1 MIFQEASFQYFSVW
15 DFIESGLYF
24 MIVGFFILLCFYFL
38 FIRYRT
44 SKKLYW
50 LFFSVFFLCL
60 GIGRVFFIIYYFY
73 APELY
78 TGTNDIEVVAFLML
92 NYRLATFFT
101 WIGTSG
107 AVGVLGILLFP
118 PDVETEKKSDQP
130 ETLKKWFNNKNN
142 VKLLVRLV
150 LIIIPIIIGILALTL
165 SDELFMDPAFLTE
178 YPDISINLITIEF
191 GSWSYPLGRFL
202 LNFIFQP
209 LFLALIPFIFIYLAW
224 KTFGVLRKSYALNAI
239 GLLLYYTGRILQ
251 GALNVAAYPHFRAT
265 LPPLIILL
273 GLIILVIANNYEQ
286 LK

>member
-1 MIFQEASFQYFSVW
+1 MIFQEVSFNHFSVW

-24 MIVGFFILLCFYFL
+24 MIVGFFLLLCFYFL

-44 SKKLYW
+44 SRKLYW
-50 LFFSVFFLCL
+50 LFFSLFFVFL
-60 GIGRVFFIIYYFY
+60 GIGRVFFIVYYFY

-78 TGTNDIEVVAFLML
+78 TGTNELEVVAFLML

-101 WIGTSG
+101 WIGTAC

-118 PDVETEKKSDQP
+118 PDTDTEEKINQPKTAKNWFKNKS
-130 ETLKKWFNNKNN
+130 N
-142 VKLLVRLV
+142 VKILIRIV
-150 LIIIPIIIGILALTL
+150 LMAIPGIIGILSLTL
-165 SDELFMDPAFLTE
+165 SDELFMDPDFVDDYNLTI
-178 YPDISINLITIEF
+178 DLVTINI
-191 GSWSYPLGRFL
+191 GSWTYPLGRFL

-209 LFLALIPFIFIYLAW
+209 LFLALIPVIFIYLAW

-239 GLLLYYTGRILQ
+239 GLLLYYTGRILH
-251 GALNVAAYPHFRAT
+251 GALIVANYPHFRAT

-273 GLIILVIANNYEQ
+273 ALIILVIANNYEQ

>member
-1 MIFQEASFQYFSVW
+1 
-15 DFIESGLYF
+15 
-24 MIVGFFILLCFYFL
+24 
-38 FIRYRT
+38 
-44 SKKLYW
+44 
-50 LFFSVFFLCL
+50 
-60 GIGRVFFIIYYFY
+60 
-73 APELY
+73 
-78 TGTNDIEVVAFLML
+78 ML

-118 PDVETEKKSDQP
+118 PDTDTEQKVEQPKSMKNWLRD
-130 ETLKKWFNNKNN
+130 KNN
-142 VKLLVRLV
+142 MKILIRIVLVV
-150 LIIIPIIIGILALTL
+150 IPIVIGILALTL
-165 SDELFMDPAFLTE
+165 SDELFMDPDFVDD
-178 YPDISINLITIEF
+178 YNISIDLITIEF

-239 GLLLYYTGRILQ
+239 GLLLYYSGRILQ
-251 GALNVAAYPHFRAT
+251 GALNVAAFPHFRAI

-273 GLIILVIANNYEQ
+273 ALIILVIANNYEQ